1 MLARPG
7 WDTPPAQQFSLIEC
21 AAASYK
27 VIRGE
32 ELSAMSKEG
41 SVAPKERVNITY
53 KPAIGNAKEEV
64 ELPLKMLMLGDYTQ
78 RPDPRPLEDRKPIN
92 IDKDNFQ
99 KVMSEQKLALNFAVK
114 DKLSES
120 EDSELNVNLKFRRLS
135 DMEPEAIANQVP
147 ELKKLLDLRAALT
160 ALKGPLGNE
169 KAFRNK
175 IQQILG
181 DPAQRNKIINEL
193 GLKKEG
199 E

>member
-1 MLARPG
+1 
-7 WDTPPAQQFSLIEC
+7 
-21 AAASYK
+21 
-27 VIRGE
+27 
-32 ELSAMSKEG
+32 MSKEG

-53 KPAIGNAKEEV
+53 KPATGNAKEEV
-64 ELPLKMLMLGDYTQ
+64 ELPLKLLMLGDYTQ
-78 RPDPRPLEDRKPIN
+78 RPDPATLEDRKPIN
-92 IDKDNFQ
+92 VDKDNFS

-114 DKLSES
+114 DKLSEGP
-120 EDSELNVNLKFRRLS
+120 EEGELSVNLKFRRLS

-175 IQQILG
+175 IQTILA
-181 DPAQRNKIINEL
+181 DPAQRNRLVGEL
-193 GLKKEG
+193 GLSKEKEG

>member
-1 MLARPG
+1 M
-7 WDTPPAQQFSLIEC
+7 
-21 AAASYK
+21 
-27 VIRGE
+27 
-32 ELSAMSKEG
+32 KEQ

-64 ELPLKMLMLGDYTQ
+64 ELPLKLLMVGDYQQ

-92 IDKDNFQ
+92 VDKDNFQ
-99 KVMSEQKLALNFAVK
+99 KVMAEQKLNVSFAVK
-114 DKLSES
+114 DTLSE
-120 EDSELNVNLKFRRLS
+120 EANSELNVNLKFRRLS

-160 ALKGPLGNE
+160 ALKGPLGNQ

-181 DPAQRNKIINEL
+181 DPAQRNRLINEL
-193 GLKKEG
+193 GLTKEG

>member
-1 MLARPG
+1 M
-7 WDTPPAQQFSLIEC
+7 
-21 AAASYK
+21 
-27 VIRGE
+27 
-32 ELSAMSKEG
+32 KEG

-53 KPAIGNAKEEV
+53 KPATGNAKEDV

-92 IDKDNFQ
+92 VDKDNFQ
-99 KVMSEQKLALNFAVK
+99 KVMSEQKLALTFNVK
-114 DKLSES
+114 DVLSEQ
-120 EDSELNVNLKFRRLS
+120 ENSELTVNLKFRRLS
-135 DMEPEAIANQVP
+135 DMEPEAIATQVP

-175 IQQILG
+175 IQQILS
-181 DPAQRNKIINEL
+181 DPAQRNKIVSEL
-193 GLKKEG
+193 GLDKEG

>member
-1 MLARPG
+1 M
-7 WDTPPAQQFSLIEC
+7 
-21 AAASYK
+21 
-27 VIRGE
+27 
-32 ELSAMSKEG
+32 KEG

-53 KPAIGNAKEEV
+53 KPAIGDAKEEV
-64 ELPLKMLMLGDYTQ
+64 ELPLKLLMLGDYTQ

-92 IDKDNFQ
+92 VDKDNFQ
-99 KVMSEQKLALNFAVK
+99 KVMSEQKLGLTFNVK
-114 DKLSES
+114 DVLSEQ
-120 EDSELNVNLKFRRLS
+120 ENSELTVNLKFRRLS

-175 IQQILG
+175 IQQILS
-181 DPAQRNKIINEL
+181 DPAQRNKIVSEL
-193 GLKKEG
+193 GLDKEG